1 MSSITG
7 FGLSN
12 GSNVLSAQGGS
23 FGDNPFLQLLI
34 TEMRNQSP
42 LDPVDNASFM
52 QQIAS
57 FSSMQEQKQLN
68 NNMLKLLDFQGVLAR
83 LQGLSEGSALLGKI
97 VTFQS
102 GSETL
107 KGTVDSVFVNSEGEV
122 RLRVGDH
129 EIDMRQVS
137 GIERAKDEPASKE
150 KSEENGEK
158 KGDDKTSK

>member
-1 MSSITG
+1 MAFINALGSANGTSI
-7 FGLSN
+7 LSQ
-12 GSNVLSAQGGS
+12 QGGS

-57 FSSMQEQKQLN
+57 FSSMQEQKELN
-68 NNMLKLLDFQGVLAR
+68 SNMLKLLDFQGVLAR

-97 VTFQS
+97 VTFQK

-122 RLRVGDH
+122 RLRVGDMLH
-129 EIDMRQVS
+129 HQ
-137 GIERAKDEPASKE
+137 
-150 KSEENGEK
+150 
-158 KGDDKTSK
+158 